1 MKKLQNETGRSMVEM
16 LGVLAI
22 IGVLSI
28 GGIQGY
34 TYAMN
39 KYRANNVLNEMNIAS
54 LHLATTLLSSRNAQK
69 MIALGEPYD
78 SGTFTHEAYPFN
90 YGCGNYDSEERSC
103 HQEETGFWVKIGD
116 VPEKVCQQL
125 LSEAKHLPNIVEQR
139 LNGVAVEDGAGCG
152 ENNEIMLLFNADGSG
167 ELAKDCGN
175 GAGEEPEEPTPTV
188 SCPENTS
195 EEGQGGLATTLT
207 DTATGKVLNCYCIE
221 VDTKYTN
228 GTCETLPEKC
238 NNNADCNRGDYC
250 HITEYGEDKCTRDTT
265 GMTGT
270 CKTPSLKTPKAGT
283 NPPFVMSNQSMYW
296 WSSKH
301 FCEALGKTLVT
312 VSDYDCAKNF
322 KIGDANGYCY
332 VSGTSSRTEKVVKMH
347 EAYGNGDLVYTW
359 TDLDSTSN
367 SCSIFHMGLYYGAVN
382 SYTRNNKSYN
392 FYAVCK

>member
-1 MKKLQNETGRSMVEM
+1 MKTLQNETGRSMVEM

-78 SGTFTHEAYPFN
+78 SGTLTHEAYPFD

-103 HQEETGFWVKIGD
+103 HQEETGFWAKISD
-116 VPEKVCQQL
+116 VPEKVCQQI
-125 LSEAKHLPNIVEQR
+125 LSEAKQLPNIVEQR
-139 LNGVAVEDGAGCG
+139 LNGVAVEDGAGCE

-167 ELAKDCGN
+167 ELAKNCGN
-175 GAGEEPEEPTPTV
+175 GVGEEPEEPTPTV

-195 EEGQGGLATTLT
+195 EDGQGGLATTLT

-228 GTCETLPEKC
+228 GTCETLPASC
-238 NNNADCNRGDYC
+238 TSNADCNRGDYC
-250 HITEYGEDKCTRDTT
+250 EITSLGGNKCT
-265 GMTGT
+265 
-270 CKTPSLKTPKAGT
+270 
-283 NPPFVMSNQSMYW
+283 
-296 WSSKH
+296 
-301 FCEALGKTLVT
+301 
-312 VSDYDCAKNF
+312 
-322 KIGDANGYCY
+322 KIC
-332 VSGTSSRTEKVVKMH
+332 VV
-347 EAYGNGDLVYTW
+347 
-359 TDLDSTSN
+359 
-367 SCSIFHMGLYYGAVN
+367 
-382 SYTRNNKSYN
+382 
-392 FYAVCK
+392 